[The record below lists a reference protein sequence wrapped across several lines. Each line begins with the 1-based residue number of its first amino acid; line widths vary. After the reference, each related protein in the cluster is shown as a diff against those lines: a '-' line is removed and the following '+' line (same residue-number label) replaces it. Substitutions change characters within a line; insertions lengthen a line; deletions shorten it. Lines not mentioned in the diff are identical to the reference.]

1 MINNIFIKYS
11 SNIKQAIKK
20 LNNTKSKALIVIDSK
35 NKFLGTITD
44 GDIRRAIIKNFRLND
59 SINSI
64 YNKKSFFL
72 KKNYSAEILKK
83 MVKKRELR
91 IIPILDNEDKV
102 IKVLDLSNKKFSQ
115 NYSLV
120 INKNIQV
127 IIMAGGIGKRMQPY
141 THVIPK
147 PLLPIQ
153 KKPMIEHVLDFFR
166 INGLK
171 SFVISINYKS
181 DLLKTY
187 FKNLRNYKNI
197 KFIEEKKSL
206 GTIGSLSL
214 LRNKKTKNFIISNCD
229 MKFSFPLKDLID
241 THSKNKNDA
250 TIVVSLKE
258 DSVPYGVF
266 ETDNHGNITKMSE
279 KPKISNMINIGLY
292 IFNDKVVNL
301 VKKNK
306 HTDVNELI
314 KKIINH
320 KKFRVELYP
329 VPENSWTDMSL
340 NYKEQV

>member
-20 LNNTKSKALIVIDSK
+20 LNNTKSKALIVIDTK
-35 NKFLGTITD
+35 NNYLGTITD
-44 GDIRRAIIKNFRLND
+44 GDIRRAIVKNFRLND
-59 SINSI
+59 SIKLI
-64 YNKKSFFL
+64 YKKKSFFL
-72 KKNYSAEILKK
+72 KKNYSAEVLRKMIRKK
-83 MVKKRELR
+83 ELR
-91 IIPILDNEDKV
+91 IIPILDNQNKV
-102 IKVLDLSNKKFSQ
+102 IQVLDLSNKKFSQ
-115 NYSLV
+115 NYSSV
-120 INKNIQV
+120 SNKNIQV
-127 IIMAGGIGKRMQPY
+127 IIMAGGVGKRMQPY

-153 KKPMIEHVLDFFR
+153 KKPMIEHVIDFFR

-187 FKNLRNYKNI
+187 FNNLKNYKDI
-197 KFIEEKKSL
+197 KFIEEKRSL

-214 LRNKKTKNFIISNCD
+214 INNKKTKNFIVSNCD

-258 DSVPYGVF
+258 DTVPYGVF
-266 ETDNHGNITKMSE
+266 VTDNDGNIIKMSE
-279 KPKISNMINIGLY
+279 KPKISNIINVGLY
-292 IFNDKVVNL
+292 IFNNKVVNL

-320 KKFRVELYP
+320 KKFKVELYP
-329 VPENSWTDMSL
+329 VSENSWTDMSL
-340 NYKEQV
+340 KYRE